1 MAITIKDLDEV
12 EERFKEVFATK
23 EDLISYKSDLIDKLD
38 EILKEIV
45 ASREEETLLSH
56 RVSGHE
62 DRIENVEK
70 KLDIQAAV

>member
-38 EILKEIV
+38 GILKEIV

-56 RVSGHE
+56 RVSDHE
-62 DRIENVEK
+62 DRIEKVENN
-70 KLDIQAAV
+70 LNIQPVI